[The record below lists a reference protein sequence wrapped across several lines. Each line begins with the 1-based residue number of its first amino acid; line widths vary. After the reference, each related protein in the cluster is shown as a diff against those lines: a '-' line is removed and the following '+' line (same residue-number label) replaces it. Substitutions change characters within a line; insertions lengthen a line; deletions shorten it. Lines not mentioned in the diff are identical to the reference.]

1 MLGIAGG
8 REAQTG
14 PFPMGTK
21 APSETKELR
30 VVACD
35 SLSDEHGTGLP
46 PGVGEEAYLRLT
58 LIRARAGFGQ
68 LWVLWLIS
76 YLISA
81 HDIMSPEGVT
91 QSREGLTREP
101 LTLPHVHPARDR
113 AVPLCHQMHLPGK
126 KANPD

>member
-68 LWVLWLIS
+68 LWGDHV
-76 YLISA
+76 
-81 HDIMSPEGVT
+81 
-91 QSREGLTREP
+91 EGLSAPSKVQRVL
-101 LTLPHVHPARDR
+101 LTAGCCAEVFYK
-113 AVPLCHQMHLPGK
+113 VEVVF
-126 KANPD
+126 